1 MSNFV
6 RPLTPKIQK
15 IFNKMVNW
23 MWIILQLQNLTKS
36 HKFIMS
42 SQIEFDIFWWFWS
55 HWCNFVEKKHNCKS
69 LLLSAIVIVC
79 MKYEIRQVMKSSIS
93 HLSSGDPF
101 SETEKGFGVGPTPVG
116 SQCTGVSL
124 SLSWK
129 WPRATLSPFC
139 GLFFKRNQGC

>member
-1 MSNFV
+1 
-6 RPLTPKIQK
+6 
-15 IFNKMVNW
+15 
-23 MWIILQLQNLTKS
+23 
-36 HKFIMS
+36 MS
-42 SQIEFDIFWWFWS
+42 SHLTSGRLSEVTLLSTGCD
-55 HWCNFVEKKHNCKS
+55 NDT

-124 SLSWK
+124 RL
-129 WPRATLSPFC
+129 P
-139 GLFFKRNQGC
+139 